1 MRCFRYFQ
9 KTGSPSH
16 NFLLAKRK
24 KCNLQILNFIS
35 FFFYLCRIFVYCLK
49 NEYISETC
57 YGKKAVLIFIL
68 FQLNFISV
76 SQLLKKF
83 PIRCDVNFYAII
95 LPFFIKKTASKL
107 TLHNMG
113 KMYIIERTEIKF
125 EIWSVTLIFVK
136 FTIYM

>member
-1 MRCFRYFQ
+1 M
-9 KTGSPSH
+9 
-16 NFLLAKRK
+16 
-24 KCNLQILNFIS
+24 
-35 FFFYLCRIFVYCLK
+35 
-49 NEYISETC
+49 
-57 YGKKAVLIFIL
+57 LIFIL

-83 PIRCDVNFYAII
+83 PIRCDVNFYAIF

-107 TLHNMG
+107 TLYNMG